1 MNRNLGVASLLTV
14 LAVLCMS
21 IFAIL
26 TFTTAKADDKLSEVT
41 ASSVENYYNA
51 EYEAQKILADIRNGN
66 IPENVE
72 KYNDEYVYTCNI
84 SENLVLKVRVEVKEG
99 DYKIISWKEEENKL

>member
-1 MNRNLGVASLLTV
+1 MNKNLGVASLLTV

-26 TFTTAKADDKLSEVT
+26 TFTTAKADDRLSKAT
-41 ASSVENYYNA
+41 ATSVENYYNA

-72 KYNDEYVYTCNI
+72 QNNNEYIYKCNI
-84 SENLVLKVRVEVKEG
+84 SENLVLKVRVEVKGKDYRILSWREEG
-99 DYKIISWKEEENKL
+99 E

>member
-1 MNRNLGVASLLTV
+1 MNKNLGLASLLTV

-26 TFTTAKADDKLSEVT
+26 TFTTAKADDKLSKAT
-41 ASSVENYYNA
+41 ATSVENYYNA

-66 IPENVE
+66 VPENVE
-72 KYNDEYVYTCNI
+72 KINNEYIYKCSI
-84 SENLVLKVRVEVKEG
+84 SENLVLSVRVEVKGE
-99 DYKIISWKEEENKL
+99 DYKILSWREEGE